1 MEKFIEENKDDLIEI
16 VQEILKIKSV
26 EEPPVDDAP
35 FGIGAKLALEYAL
48 NLGVEMGFKVKNF
61 DNYAGYVEYGD
72 GEGLISVL
80 GHLDVVPEGKGW
92 HNPPYGAVIKDGK
105 IFGRGATDD
114 KGPMMAALFGLY
126 ALKEKGIPIKK
137 RVRIVFGTNEETGWK
152 GITYYK
158 QKEKEPL
165 IGFTPDGNFPVINR
179 EKGIL
184 NVTVGIDFKEKNNEL
199 ILRGGERPN
208 MVPDYAEAEF
218 LKPVSLN
225 NFDGVEISGNK
236 AVVRGV
242 SAHGAH
248 PWEGKNAVTLL
259 CQALNNVSLREDI
272 KNAVNFV
279 NNAVGSDVYG
289 EKLGIANED
298 AISGKLTCNLGVM
311 HIYRDSAEITFNIR
325 YPITDKF
332 ERIVKAIGEKA
343 NKYGLTVKDTH
354 NQMPL
359 FVDEKEDIVQN
370 LLKVYEQETGEK
382 GYTLAIGGGTYA
394 RAMEKGVAFGPVYPG
409 MVAVEHQP
417 DEFIGI
423 NHLIKLA
430 KIYGKAIYALAKD

>member
-48 NLGVEMGFKVKNF
+48 DLGEEMGFKTKNF

-92 HNPPYGAVIKDGK
+92 HHPPYGAVIKDGK

-184 NVTVGIDFKEKNNEL
+184 NVTVGMDFKEKNNEL
-199 ILRGGERPN
+199 VLRGGERPN

-225 NFDGVEISGNK
+225 NFDGVEINGNK
-236 AVVRGV
+236 AVARGV

-259 CQALNNVSLREDI
+259 CQALSNVSLREDI
-272 KNAVNFV
+272 KSAVDFV

-311 HIYRDSAEITFNIR
+311 HIDKDSAEVTFNIR

-343 NKYGLTVKDTH
+343 SKYGLAVKDTH